1 MKYQNLVH
9 EPRGNWHSEFVL
21 GRCKQREVLH
31 PLAPSENYSYKGS
44 VHDDTPG
51 DHLIEV
57 HQTSKLQWV

>member
-1 MKYQNLVH
+1 MNQEATGIQNLFLVAA
-9 EPRGNWHSEFVL
+9 S
-21 GRCKQREVLH
+21 REALH

-57 HQTSKLQWV
+57 RQTSKLYWV